1 MEFCEIVFPTSLTAF
16 TFSSKLKN
24 LEVGDLVS
32 APLRAKI
39 LNGIV
44 IAISRNEPD
53 FATRKILEIIR
64 KKILSNEQIQL
75 AKFIQEYYAANFGK
89 VLKLFLPNRIWS
101 NKPAKRKSK
110 TTEIRA
116 NEQPTKKL
124 TVTQKKVFD
133 GIQKSKKPILLRG
146 ITGSGKTEIYLRVI
160 LEILK
165 KGKSAILLVPEIA
178 LTPQLVGYFAATI
191 PKNKIAVLHSNLS
204 EGEKLNSW
212 ERIYSNEVKLVIGSR
227 SALFAPAK
235 NLGAI
240 ILDEE
245 HEWNYKN
252 DQNPRYHARAV
263 AMEFAKILAPVNAGV
278 DAKLILGSATP
289 SLESYFAAKSGRL
302 ELVEL
307 PDRIG
312 ESKLPEVQIV
322 DLRNE
327 MKRGNYSP
335 FSEVLVE
342 KIRERLDKKEQIIL
356 LLNKRGFA
364 SAIVCRDCGFTLEC
378 ENCSL
383 PMTFHSR
390 VNRCICHGC
399 GATKTP
405 PTKCPSCGSISIRFL
420 GSGTQKIET
429 ELPKLFPTARILRA
443 DRDTTTLRGS
453 HQKIYEE
460 FRDRKA
466 DILIGTQIVAKG
478 LDLPNVSLV
487 GVLLAD
493 IGLHLPDFR
502 AAEKTFALLTQVAGR
517 AGRGE
522 KIGEVVIQTYSAEN
536 TAIAAARTH
545 DFEKFFKTEIADR
558 KNNFWPPFSKIVKF
572 IFVDESENVA
582 WRGAEKFATEL
593 KKIGEKNVWLAPALI
608 AKLHN
613 KFHFH
618 VIWRG
623 GDPRKLL
630 ARITIP
636 EKCRVDVDPVNL
648 G

>member
-1 MEFCEIVFPTSLTAF
+1 MA
-16 TFSSKLKN
+16 
-24 LEVGDLVS
+24 
-32 APLRAKI
+32 
-39 LNGIV
+39 
-44 IAISRNEPD
+44 
-53 FATRKILEIIR
+53 
-64 KKILSNEQIQL
+64 
-75 AKFIQEYYAANFGK
+75 
-89 VLKLFLPNRIWS
+89 RIE
-101 NKPAKRKSK
+101 KS
-110 TTEIRA
+110 T
-116 NEQPTKKL
+116 
-124 TVTQKKVFD
+124 
-133 GIQKSKKPILLRG
+133 KPILLKG

-160 LEILK
+160 LDVLK

-178 LTPQLVGYFAATI
+178 LTPQLVGYFASSI
-191 PKNKIAVLHSNLS
+191 PKNEIAVLHSNLS

-212 ERIYSNEVKLVIGSR
+212 EKIFAGEVKLVIGSR

-263 AMEFAKILAPVNAGV
+263 ALRFAEITG
-278 DAKLILGSATP
+278 AKLILGSATP
-289 SLESYFAAKSGRL
+289 SLESFFAAQNGRL
-302 ELVEL
+302 ELAEL

-312 ESKLPEVQIV
+312 GAKLPEVKIV

-335 FSEVLVE
+335 FSEILVE
-342 KIRERLDKKEQIIL
+342 KIRERLAKKEQIIL

-364 SAIVCRDCGFTLEC
+364 SSVVCRDCGFTLEC

-383 PMTFHSR
+383 PMTFHAR
-390 VNRCICHGC
+390 VNRCLCHAC
-399 GATKTP
+399 GATKIP
-405 PTKCPSCGSISIRFL
+405 PAKCPECGSVSIRFL

-429 ELPKLFPTARILRA
+429 ELPKLFPGAKILRA

-460 FRDRKA
+460 FRSGRA
-466 DILIGTQIVAKG
+466 DILVGTQIVAKG

-493 IGLHLPDFR
+493 VGLHLPDFR

-522 KIGEVVIQTYSAEN
+522 KIGEVVIQTYSPEN
-536 TAIAAARTH
+536 SAIVAARTH
-545 DFEKFFKTEIADR
+545 DFEKFFASEIAER
-558 KNNFWPPFSKIVKF
+558 KNNFWPPFAKVVKF
-572 IFVDESENVA
+572 IFVDESEKVSKNA
-582 WRGAEKFATEL
+582 AEKFAGEL
-593 KKIGEKNVWLAPALI
+593 KKIGEKNVWVAPALI

-623 GDPRKLL
+623 GDPRELLKKVKLPERV
-630 ARITIP
+630 RI
-636 EKCRVDVDPVNL
+636 DVDPVNL

>member
-1 MEFCEIVFPTSLTAF
+1 ME
-16 TFSSKLKN
+16 
-24 LEVGDLVS
+24 
-32 APLRAKI
+32 
-39 LNGIV
+39 
-44 IAISRNEPD
+44 
-53 FATRKILEIIR
+53 
-64 KKILSNEQIQL
+64 
-75 AKFIQEYYAANFGK
+75 
-89 VLKLFLPNRIWS
+89 VLKS
-101 NKPAKRKSK
+101 
-110 TTEIRA
+110 
-116 NEQPTKKL
+116 
-124 TVTQKKVFD
+124 
-133 GIQKSKKPILLRG
+133 
-146 ITGSGKTEIYLRVI
+146 
-160 LEILK
+160 
-165 KGKSAILLVPEIA
+165 GKSAILLVPEIA

-191 PKNKIAVLHSNLS
+191 PKNEIAVLHSNLS

-212 ERIYSNEVKLVIGSR
+212 ERIFAGEVKLVIGSR

-263 AMEFAKILAPVNAGV
+263 AMKFAEITG
-278 DAKLILGSATP
+278 AKLILGSATP
-289 SLESYFAAKSGRL
+289 SLESFFAAKSGRL
-302 ELVEL
+302 ELAEL

-312 ESKLPEVQIV
+312 NSKLPEIKIV

-335 FSEVLVE
+335 FSEILVE
-342 KIRERLDKKEQIIL
+342 KIREKLARKEQIIL

-364 SAIVCRDCGFTLEC
+364 SSVVCRDCGFVLEC
-378 ENCSL
+378 DDCSL

-399 GATKTP
+399 GATKNP
-405 PTKCPSCGSISIRFL
+405 PARCPECRSVAVKFL

-429 ELPKLFPTARILRA
+429 ELPKLFPDAKILRA
-443 DRDTTTLRGS
+443 DRDTTTLRGA

-460 FRDRKA
+460 FRSGRA

-493 IGLHLPDFR
+493 VGLHLPDFR
-502 AAEKTFALLTQVAGR
+502 AAEKSFALLTQVAGR

-536 TAIAAARTH
+536 PAIVAARTH
-545 DFEKFFKTEIADR
+545 DFEKFFAGEIAER
-558 KNNFWPPFSKIVKF
+558 RSNFWPPFSKIVKF
-572 IFVDESENVA
+572 IFVDESENIA
-582 WRGAEKFATEL
+582 RRGAENFAAEL
-593 KKIGEKNVWLAPALI
+593 RKIGEKNVWIAPALI
-608 AKLHN
+608 ARLHD

-630 ARITIP
+630 ARIAIP

>member
-1 MEFCEIVFPTSLTAF
+1 MIFAEIVFPQSPTAF
-16 TFSSKLKN
+16 TFASEVEDLA
-24 LEVGDLVS
+24 VGDLVA

-44 IAISRNEPD
+44 VTISKTKPD
-53 FATRKILEIIR
+53 FATRKIE
-64 KKILSNEQIQL
+64 KIVRSGILTTKQVEL
-75 AKFIQEYYAANFGK
+75 AHFICEYYAAHFGK

-101 NKPAKRKSK
+101 DEPAKRKSK
-110 TTEIRA
+110 TTEILA
-116 NEQPTKKL
+116 SDQPVKKL
-124 TVTQKKVFD
+124 TATQEKIFGK
-133 GIQKSKKPILLRG
+133 ILKTKKPILLHG
-146 ITGSGKTEIYLRVI
+146 ITGSGKTEIYLRI
-160 LEILK
+160 ILK
-165 KGKSAILLVPEIA
+165 VLQKGKSAILLVPEIA

-212 ERIYSNEVKLVIGSR
+212 ERIYAGEVKLVIGSR
-227 SALFAPAK
+227 SALFAPAR
-235 NLGAI
+235 NLGVI

-252 DQNPRYHARAV
+252 DQTPRYHARGV
-263 AMEFAKILAPVNAGV
+263 AMKLAETSK
-278 DAKLILGSATP
+278 AKLILGSATP
-289 SLESYFAAKSGRL
+289 SLESYFFAKEKRIDL
-302 ELVEL
+302 LEL

-312 ESKLPEVQIV
+312 EAKLPVVRIV

-327 MKRGNYSP
+327 LKRENFSP
-335 FSEVLVE
+335 FSQILEK
-342 KIRERLDKKEQIIL
+342 KIREKLEKKEQIIL

-364 SAIVCRDCGFTLEC
+364 SSVVCRECGFVVNC

-383 PMTFHSR
+383 PLTFHSKI
-390 VNRCICHGC
+390 NRCLCHGC
-399 GATKTP
+399 GAWKSP
-405 PTKCPSCGSISIRFL
+405 PTKCPSCKSVVIRFL
-420 GSGTQKIET
+420 GTGTQKIET
-429 ELPKLFPTARILRA
+429 ELPRLFPEARILRA
-443 DRDTTTLRGS
+443 DRDTTSLRGA

-460 FRDRKA
+460 FRSGAA

-502 AAEKTFALLTQVAGR
+502 AAEKTFSLLTQVAGR
-517 AGRGE
+517 AGRGG
-522 KIGEVVIQTYSAEN
+522 KIGEVVIQTYSPDHPALV
-536 TAIAAARTH
+536 AAQKH
-545 DFEKFFKTEIADR
+545 DYQKFFAEEILER
-558 KNNFWPPFSKIVKF
+558 KNSDWPPFSKVMKF

-582 WRGAEKFATEL
+582 RKAAENFAAEL
-593 KKIGEKNVWLAPALI
+593 RKIGEKKIWLAPALI
-608 AKLHN
+608 ARLHN

-618 VIWRG
+618 VIWKG

-630 ARITIP
+630 AKIP
-636 EKCRVDVDPVNL
+636 SLDGVRVDVDPVNL